1 MNTNSK
7 SGPDKNGFPHYML
20 KEIYEQPEA
29 VRETIEACVNSAGHI
44 ALPGSGISDAEVE
57 KLRKIDI
64 AASGTSRHA
73 GLAGEFMIERMTG
86 IPVEVDFASQYC
98 YRDPIVEAGELAVF
112 ISQSGTTVD
121 TVAALHVARDKG
133 SKTLAICNVKDTPL
147 TRDAD
152 AMLLTYAGT
161 ETSIAAT
168 KSFTTQLTALFL
180 LAAHVARVRG
190 SSDAAVDAALRKARK
205 LPDEIQRVLKQDQQ
219 CLALARVFAQYESFL
234 FLGRDIDYPIAL
246 EGALKLKEV
255 SYIHAEG
262 YPTGEMKHGPS
273 AMIDESLPLVVL
285 ATRDRSDPASR
296 LRYEKTI
303 SNIREIGERGTLV
316 LALISEGDTE
326 TAKST
331 PYVIEIPDVPVLLQP
346 ILEVVPLQLFA
357 YHVAELKGRDVD
369 QPRHLSPSEQPR
381 DRQTAAVAR
390 LLKWA
395 ATARAHREFQ
405 SRMASILPIT

>member
-1 MNTNSK
+1 MEMNRDGK
-7 SGPDKNGFPHYML
+7 SDKNGFPHYML

-29 VRETIEACVNSAGHI
+29 VRETIEACVSPAGHI
-44 ALPGSGISDAEVE
+44 AVPACRIGDDEVRN
-57 KLRKIDI
+57 LGKIDI
-64 AASGTSRHA
+64 AASGSSRHA
-73 GLAGEFMIERMTG
+73 GLAGEFMLERMTG

-98 YRDPIVEAGELAVF
+98 YRDPIVEPGELAVF

-152 AMLLTYAGT
+152 AMLLTYAGV

-180 LAAHVARVRG
+180 LAAHIARVRG
-190 SSDAAVDAALRKARK
+190 SSDASIDAALRLVRK
-205 LPDEIQRVLKQDQQ
+205 LPDEIHRVLEQNER
-219 CLALARVFAQYESFL
+219 CLALARKIFEFESFL
-234 FLGRDIDYPIAL
+234 FLGRDIDYPIAM

-285 ATRDRSDPASR
+285 ATRDESDPASR

-303 SNIREIGERGTLV
+303 SNIREITERGTPV
-316 LALISEGDTE
+316 IAVISEGDEE
-326 TAKST
+326 TPTAT
-331 PYVIEIPDVPVLLQP
+331 PHVIEVPDIPVLLQP
-346 ILEVVPLQLFA
+346 IVEVVPLQLFA
-357 YHVAELKGRDVD
+357 YHVAVLKGRDVD
-369 QPRHLSPSEQPR
+369 QPRHLSKSVVVE
-381 DRQTAAVAR
+381 
-390 LLKWA
+390 
-395 ATARAHREFQ
+395 
-405 SRMASILPIT
+405 

>member
-1 MNTNSK
+1 METKTSNNP
-7 SGPDKNGFPHYML
+7 PDKNGFPHYML

-29 VRETIEACVNSAGHI
+29 VRQTIEACVNSAGHI
-44 ALPGSGISDAEVE
+44 ALPASGISDNDVRT
-57 KLRKIDI
+57 LRKMDI

-98 YRDPIVEAGELAVF
+98 YRDPIVEPCELAVF

-121 TVAALHVARDKG
+121 TVAALHVARKKG
-133 SKTLAICNVKDTPL
+133 AKTLAICNVNDTPL

-152 AMLLTYAGT
+152 AMVLTFAGI

-180 LAAHVARVRG
+180 LAAHIARVRG
-190 SSDAAVDAALRKARK
+190 SSDAAVDAALRLVRK
-205 LPDEIQRVLKQDQQ
+205 LPDEIHRVLGQDSQ
-219 CLALARVFAQYESFL
+219 CLALARIFSKYESFL

-273 AMIDESLPLVVL
+273 AMIDESLPLLVL
-285 ATRDRSDPASR
+285 ATRDERDPASR
-296 LRYEKTI
+296 LRYEKTVA
-303 SNIREIGERGTLV
+303 NIREITERGTPV
-316 LALISEGDTE
+316 VAVVSEGDRE
-326 TAKST
+326 VRRAT
-331 PYVIEIPDVPVLLQP
+331 PHIIEVPDVPVLLQP

-357 YHVAELKGRDVD
+357 YHIAVLKGRDVD
-369 QPRHLSPSEQPR
+369 APRHLSKSVVVE
-381 DRQTAAVAR
+381 
-390 LLKWA
+390 
-395 ATARAHREFQ
+395 
-405 SRMASILPIT
+405 

>member
-1 MNTNSK
+1 METKNSK
-7 SGPDKNGFPHYML
+7 RRPDKNGFPHYML

-29 VRETIEACVNSAGHI
+29 VRQTIEACVNSAGHI
-44 ALPGSGISDAEVE
+44 ALPGSGISDHDV
-57 KLRKIDI
+57 KTLRKIDI

-98 YRDPIVEAGELAVF
+98 YRDPIVEPGELAVF

-121 TVAALHVARDKG
+121 TVAALHVARKKG
-133 SKTLAICNVKDTPL
+133 AKTLAICNVKDTPL

-152 AMLLTYAGT
+152 AMVLTYAGT

-180 LAAHVARVRG
+180 LAAHIARVRG
-190 SSDAAVDAALRKARK
+190 SSDAAVDAALRLVRK
-205 LPDEIQRVLKQDQQ
+205 LPDEIHHVLEQDSQ
-219 CLALARVFAQYESFL
+219 CLALARVFSQYESFL

-273 AMIDESLPLVVL
+273 AMIDELLPLVVL
-285 ATRDRSDPASR
+285 ATRDESDSSSR
-296 LRYEKTI
+296 LRYEKTV
-303 SNIREIGERGTLV
+303 SNIREITERGTPV
-316 LALISEGDTE
+316 LAVVTEGDKEVRRAT
-326 TAKST
+326 SHI
-331 PYVIEIPDVPVLLQP
+331 IEVPDVPVLLQP

-357 YHVAELKGRDVD
+357 YHIAVLKGRDVD
-369 QPRHLSPSEQPR
+369 APRHLSKSVVVE
-381 DRQTAAVAR
+381 
-390 LLKWA
+390 
-395 ATARAHREFQ
+395 
-405 SRMASILPIT
+405 

>member
-1 MNTNSK
+1 METKNSNTR
-7 SGPDKNGFPHYML
+7 PDKNGFPHYML

-29 VRETIEACVNSAGHI
+29 VRQTIEACVNSAGHI
-44 ALPGSGISDAEVE
+44 ALPGSGISDNDVRT
-57 KLRKIDI
+57 LRKIDI

-98 YRDPIVEAGELAVF
+98 YRDPIVEPCELAVF

-121 TVAALHVARDKG
+121 TVAALHVARKKG
-133 SKTLAICNVKDTPL
+133 AKTLAICNVNDTPL

-152 AMLLTYAGT
+152 AMVLTFAGT

-180 LAAHVARVRG
+180 LAAHIARVRG
-190 SSDAAVDAALRKARK
+190 SSDAAVDAALRLVRK
-205 LPDEIQRVLKQDQQ
+205 LPDEIHHVLEQDSQ
-219 CLALARVFAQYESFL
+219 CLALARVFSHYESFL

-285 ATRDRSDPASR
+285 ATRDERDPASR
-296 LRYEKTI
+296 LRYEKTVA
-303 SNIREIGERGTLV
+303 NIREIAERGTPV
-316 LALISEGDTE
+316 LAVVTEGDKE
-326 TAKST
+326 VRRAT
-331 PYVIEIPDVPVLLQP
+331 PHIIKVPDVPVLLQP

-357 YHVAELKGRDVD
+357 YHIAVLKGRDVD
-369 QPRHLSPSEQPR
+369 APRHLSKSVVVE
-381 DRQTAAVAR
+381 
-390 LLKWA
+390 
-395 ATARAHREFQ
+395 
-405 SRMASILPIT
+405 